1 MKIDGSILS
10 LVGSR
15 IFDTQYIGED
25 ADLGK
30 LKHDIVDLITRSW
43 KFYNEFSD
51 AADEKSLTQLEMYGA
66 AELASNSSDISIKL
80 FYKNIFASSMYD
92 DILYRL
98 YFDAYSKMVNDWEVS
113 QDDLD
118 SFKSSIA
125 SFQDAHGEKLTKIC
139 LLIGI
144 YFVSLDTPYMYIR
157 EYAYYNFLDDEKEA
171 EEFRQTSHYRY
182 VINRPAKFDLAIS
195 DSYEHMTVDELV
207 NEFARVRTEHVKM
220 IDKIF
225 ENT

>member
-1 MKIDGSILS
+1 MKIDGSILN

-30 LKHDIVDLITRSW
+30 LKHDIVDLIKRSW

-80 FYKNIFASSMYD
+80 FYKNIFASSMHD

-98 YFDAYSKMVNDWEVS
+98 YFDVYSKMVNDWEVF

-125 SFQDAHGEKLTKIC
+125 SFQDAHGEEPTKIC

-171 EEFRQTSHYRY
+171 EEFRQTSQYRY
-182 VINRPAKFDLAIS
+182 VINRPAKFDLTIS

-207 NEFARVRTEHVKM
+207 NEFARVRTEYDKM

>member
-1 MKIDGSILS
+1 MKIDGSILN

-30 LKHDIVDLITRSW
+30 LKHDIVDLIKRSW

-80 FYKNIFASSMYD
+80 FYKNFFASSMYD

-118 SFKSSIA
+118 SFKSSIE
-125 SFQDAHGEKLTKIC
+125 SFQDVHGEELTKIC

-182 VINRPAKFDLAIS
+182 VINRPAKFDLTIS